1 MQLDDVE
8 LVLQQND
15 RITGCDFTVLGGE
28 EMTIYDD
35 TVRELSDKL
44 LSVLSKLSFSIL
56 TLDYLTFL
64 VFFF

>member
-15 RITGCDFTVLGGE
+15 RITGCDFTVLGGG

-64 VFFF
+64 VFF

>member
-15 RITGCDFTVLGGE
+15 RITGCDFTVLSGE

-44 LSVLSKLSFSIL
+44 LSVLSKLSSIL